1 MLVSAL
7 LLPITVITVL
17 MLMAGSYGTSTF
29 DPVGFLIIVVAPPA
43 TLVAGLGLLLRWRW
57 ARFYI
62 IAMLAII
69 IVANVSELSKGGKT
83 TTIRTTPA
91 GVTTSEDVWGGPNY
105 HSVPIIV
112 FCSDSLVLIFLPF
125 VRREF
130 HPPAKAPAGPSGPV
144 APEGSLPPPAP
155 GERDWRVG
163 HKGRDLMY
171 YEEWHHGAWQRLTI
185 DGEMLTGRAHHVIY
199 FDPVSRWQSHPEWAR
214 HRRDE
219 IMARIKSQ
227 FRASDY
233 EYQDGLPGAPVPPV
247 VPAVPPVTTP
257 AATPK
262 QWAAFWLFVVIFFA
276 LAIRLGW
283 LVQSGI
289 ETGTTIFPSKRPTL
303 QRPVSLKEEPVN
315 FWLVIAVYSAGSLGA
330 GWAALWFLRE
340 GIRLK
345 RS

>member
-112 FCSDSLVLIFLPF
+112 FCSASLVLLFLPF

>member
-7 LLPITVITVL
+7 LLPITFITVL
-17 MLMAGSYGTSTF
+17 MIMAGSYGTSTF
-29 DPVGFLIIVVAPPA
+29 DPVGFLTIVVAPPA
-43 TLVAGLGLLLRWRW
+43 TFVAGLGLLLRWRW
-57 ARFYI
+57 ARFYLIALLAVI
-62 IAMLAII
+62 IF
-69 IVANVSELSKGGKT
+69 ANVSELSKGGKT

-112 FCSDSLVLIFLPF
+112 FCSAALVLLFLPF

-130 HPPAKAPAGPSGPV
+130 HPAPMARAGAASPGGP
-144 APEGSLPPPAP
+144 EISPPPAP

-171 YEEWHHGAWQRLTI
+171 YEEWCHGAWQRLTI

-199 FDPVSRWQSHPEWAR
+199 FDPELRWQSHPEWAR

-219 IMARIKSQ
+219 IIARIKSE
-227 FRASDY
+227 FRSPYY

-247 VPAVPPVTTP
+247 VAAAPPPATP

-262 QWAAFWLFVVIFFA
+262 QRAALWCVVALFFA
-276 LAIRLGW
+276 LAVGLGW
-283 LVQSGI
+283 LVRTGV
-289 ETGTTIFPSKRPTL
+289 ETGTTVFPSKRPTL
-303 QRPVSLKEEPVN
+303 QRSVSLKEEPVN
-315 FWLVIAVYSAGSLGA
+315 FWLVIAVYSAGSVGA
-330 GWAALWFLRE
+330 GCAGLWFLRE

>member
-1 MLVSAL
+1 
-7 LLPITVITVL
+7 
-17 MLMAGSYGTSTF
+17 
-29 DPVGFLIIVVAPPA
+29 
-43 TLVAGLGLLLRWRW
+43 
-57 ARFYI
+57 
-62 IAMLAII
+62 
-69 IVANVSELSKGGKT
+69 
-83 TTIRTTPA
+83 
-91 GVTTSEDVWGGPNY
+91 
-105 HSVPIIV
+105 
-112 FCSDSLVLIFLPF
+112 
-125 VRREF
+125 
-130 HPPAKAPAGPSGPV
+130 
-144 APEGSLPPPAP
+144 
-155 GERDWRVG
+155 
-163 HKGRDLMY
+163 
-171 YEEWHHGAWQRLTI
+171 
-185 DGEMLTGRAHHVIY
+185 MLTGRAHHVIY
-199 FDPVSRWQSHPEWAR
+199 FDRVSRWQSHPEWAR

-227 FRASDY
+227 FRAPDY

-289 ETGTTIFPSKRPTL
+289 ETGTTIFPSKRPSL